1 MIKEADMCCDSQGML
16 LSAILLRKSIGKNI
30 IKVNKQTD
38 CRLVM
43 VEILHE
49 PLYTK
54 SRCIYAFITI
64 FI

>member
-1 MIKEADMCCDSQGML
+1 MIKEADMCCDPQGTPF
-16 LSAILLRKSIGKNI
+16 SAILLGKSIRKNI
-30 IKVNKQTD
+30 ININKQTD

-43 VEILHE
+43 VEILHG